1 MSVFSSSDILLFTA
15 LAILLTAIAAG
26 LVLRPLLSRTYLR
39 RTSAQSGNA
48 QADAALMVL
57 QEQYA
62 DLEREYRYGHISHAQ
77 WQQARQEVERR
88 ALAEGLAS
96 PAALHA
102 QPEKAWALGS
112 SLFVATLAIAGYLIL
127 GEPAA
132 VIPANTAAP
141 SSTNDAD
148 ALAEMVDSLAQRLA
162 GDSSGTPQEWTMLAR
177 SYMVLGEYGKAA
189 EAYARLLKFEP
200 DNADALTS
208 HAEALLLR
216 EEGVAPLAAAQL
228 ERALQLSPR
237 HSHALFLSGS
247 VAFQSRDY
255 AKAIAHWKTMLEDL
269 DPEDPDAAYLHS
281 LIADAQAR
289 QSP

>member
-26 LVLRPLLSRTYLR
+26 LILRPLLSRTYLR

-62 DLEREYRYGHISHAQ
+62 DLAREYRYRHISHAQ

-88 ALAEGLAS
+88 ALAEGLAW

-112 SLFVATLAIAGYLIL
+112 SLFVATLAIAGYLVL

-162 GDSSGTPQEWTMLAR
+162 GDSSGTPQEWT
-177 SYMVLGEYGKAA
+177 
-189 EAYARLLKFEP
+189 
-200 DNADALTS
+200 
-208 HAEALLLR
+208 
-216 EEGVAPLAAAQL
+216 
-228 ERALQLSPR
+228 
-237 HSHALFLSGS
+237 
-247 VAFQSRDY
+247 
-255 AKAIAHWKTMLEDL
+255 
-269 DPEDPDAAYLHS
+269 
-281 LIADAQAR
+281 
-289 QSP
+289 